1 MDYWHF
7 LHVHN
12 FLVSRL
18 VFIDESHV
26 NDRTRARR
34 YGYAP
39 RNQRPTFDYA
49 LVRGQRY
56 SVAVAA
62 DQHGVL
68 DYVVLRGGGTG
79 HLFFRW
85 FVESLY
91 FTLNADSILVLDGA
105 SIHYYEP
112 FRILTEYLGIGLIYL
127 PPYCPFFNPV
137 ENIFAAMK
145 ALVRRFD
152 LEIEINPRLSLAL
165 ILEHLRHFNV
175 RGLLRRM
182 SYDSVCRF

>member
-1 MDYWHF
+1 MDYWQL

-12 FLVSRL
+12 FLVRRL
-18 VFIDESHV
+18 VFIDESLL

-39 RNQRPTFDYA
+39 RNQRPVYDFS

-62 DQHGVL
+62 DHRGVL
-68 DYVVLRGGGTG
+68 DYVVLYGGGSG
-79 HLFFRW
+79 QLFFRW
-85 FVESLY
+85 FVESLC
-91 FTLNADSILVLDGA
+91 FALEADSILVLDGA

-112 FRILTEYLGIGLIYL
+112 FRILTAFLGIGLIYL

-137 ENIFAAMK
+137 ENIFGAMK
-145 ALVRRFD
+145 ALVRRFFR
-152 LEIEINPRLSLAL
+152 EIELNPRLSLAL
-165 ILEHLRHFNV
+165 ILEYLRNFNV

-182 SYDSVCRF
+182 GYDSVCRF